1 MKLISRIYNSF
12 KKEPLIFWTLFT
24 VIVLFILCVNT
35 SKNNKIL
42 IIKPET
48 NNDLNNLIKR
58 EQFQDT
64 SELKIIKL
72 KFKYTDTDDLIKH
85 KYIKDNT
92 LPNINL
98 SDNEYESLIFLYDTY
113 KLSHFDLDYSNN
125 QPKYNTEIRLL
136 DIGQTTIEGNNTDTL
151 NLKTD
156 LFKTNSELGDIE
168 ATLIDNTDFY
178 NININ
183 DKALKFEKDSSGSYT
198 SDSTVAF
205 DNEEIK
211 KNKDFWWIRIDSNDN
226 DPNTDTANH
235 KFIYIPYN
243 FKNTYLV
250 YKSSEANPYFLEEF
264 NKVNFINENVGG
276 EGKQYLEITKGD
288 TKKYIETITSSS
300 TNDITLSDN
309 IDNLFEV
316 EDIEQVFMIRF
327 NYNNQYSYIK
337 VSDSNPDIKS
347 IEYSNLETSQ
357 NNQIN
362 YLFKLKFRSFASN
375 ELYIESVKYPNYHI
389 GVKLINLKS
398 GSDDLYNNV
407 DEFNHIE
414 LVLLEDNNSD
424 KNDMFLFKLE
434 NNNLQFKNYLKE
446 PAETEWVNV
455 KFNYQTKY
463 DVVTMENIRLI
474 NKNFTSNIENQIS
487 VPTTTK
493 YTKKIFTDYETEES
507 EQTDITT
514 TTKPLLPL
522 IAALRNNQK
531 IVSKFE
537 KSQQRQNSVINT
549 IQNRINNLLA

>member
-72 KFKYTDTDDLIKH
+72 KFKYTDDDDDKLTKY
-85 KYIKDNT
+85 KYITDGTPITDPLKF
-92 LPNINL
+92 
-98 SDNEYESLIFLYDTY
+98 SDNEYESLLFLYDTY

-125 QPKYNTEIRLL
+125 LPKYNTEIRLL
-136 DIGQTTIEGNNTDTL
+136 DSSTQNNL
-151 NLKTD
+151 NFKTD
-156 LFKTNSELGDIE
+156 LFKTNNDLGVTV
-168 ATLIDNTDFY
+168 ATPIDNTDFY

-183 DKALKFEKDSSGSYT
+183 GNALKFEKDDSGTYT
-198 SDSTVAF
+198 LDESVLIG
-205 DNEEIK
+205 NVNK
-211 KNKDFWWIRIDSNDN
+211 KNKDYWWIRYTSITDN
-226 DPNTDTANH
+226 N

-243 FKNTYLV
+243 FKNKYLV
-250 YKSSEANPYFLEEF
+250 FVSPNHSLKDFT
-264 NKVNFINENVGG
+264 KVNFINENVGG
-276 EGKQYLEITKGD
+276 EGKQYFEITKDG
-288 TKKYIETITSSS
+288 TKKYMETNRTTDIIALIEY
-300 TNDITLSDN
+300 N
-309 IDNLFEV
+309 IQSLFEV
-316 EDIEQVFMIRF
+316 EDIEQIFMIRF

-337 VSDSNPDIKS
+337 VSDSNPDMKS
-347 IEYSNLETSQ
+347 IEYSNLEISQ

-398 GSDDLYNNV
+398 GSDGLY
-407 DEFNHIE
+407 DGADKFNHIE
-414 LVLLEDNNSD
+414 LVLLEDNNSE

-434 NNNLQFKNYLKE
+434 NNNQLKINNLQFKNYLNE
-446 PAETEWVNV
+446 AAETEWVNV
-455 KFNYQTKY
+455 KFKNQN
-463 DVVTMENIRLI
+463 DPANPLENIRLI
-474 NKNFTSNIENQIS
+474 NKNFTSNIKNQIS

-507 EQTDITT
+507 EPTDITTT

-522 IAALRNNQK
+522 IAALRNNQE